1 MARNAEKAMTT
12 LARWRAAKEAESGE
26 KDRRPYLAS
35 ECTDL
40 SKCEKWRLEIIR
52 EISKKVAQ
60 IQNAGLGE
68 FRIRD
73 LNDEINKLLREKRHW
88 ENQISALGGPH
99 YRRYGP
105 KMFDAEG
112 REVPGNRGYKYFGAA
127 KDLPGVRELFEQEP
141 PPPPRKTRAE
151 LMKDIDADYY
161 GYRDDDDGILLPLE
175 EKAEKLAIQRAVT
188 EWKEKQSRGSAA
200 LEEDD
205 EEEDIYPTEADVD
218 DISKQPSSEDDPWAM
233 GLLGPRF
240 TAHVPVPSQK
250 DIEIALLK
258 KKKQELLEKYGI
270 E

>member
-12 LARWRAAKEAESGE
+12 LARWRAAKEAETGA

-40 SKCEKWRLEIIR
+40 SKCEKYRLEIIR
-52 EISKKVAQ
+52 EISKKVTQ

-141 PPPPRKTRAE
+141 PAPQRKTRAE
-151 LMKDIDADYY
+151 LMKDIDAEYY
-161 GYRDDDDGILLPLE
+161 GYRDDDDGILIPLE
-175 EKAEKLAIQRAVT
+175 EKAEKLLRA
-188 EWKEKQSRGSAA
+188 EAHRKWKEKMAESGMIDDDD
-200 LEEDD
+200 EDEDD
-205 EEEDIYPTEADVD
+205 VPTL
-218 DISKQPSSEDDPWAM
+218 PSLSDRMEKEGNDPM
-233 GLLGPRF
+233 DMLGPKF
-240 TAHVPVPSQK
+240 TSHVPVPSQK
-250 DIEIALLK
+250 DIEAALLAR
-258 KKKQELLEKYGI
+258 KKQELLDKYVGDN
-270 E
+270 